1 MNVPTQLLDADFTER
16 LEGLSD
22 PLELIDQLVGE
33 PARAINGSTDRSIC
47 VSDGE

>member
-1 MNVPTQLLDADFTER
+1 MSVPTELLDADFAER

-33 PARAINGSTDRSIC
+33 PARAINGSTDRPIR
-47 VSDGE
+47 VFGGE

>member
-1 MNVPTQLLDADFTER
+1 MNVLTQLLDADFAER

-22 PLELIDQLVGE
+22 PLELIDRLVGE
-33 PARAINGSTDRSIC
+33 PARAINGSTYRPIR